1 MRVLVIDD
9 EPDVVEVV
17 RLTFNLRWPEAEVF
31 AASNGNDGV
40 AAVEADA
47 PDIVILDIGLP
58 DMDGFQVLAGIRAV
72 SDVPVVMLTAR
83 HEEVDKVKGLE
94 LGADDYVT
102 KPFSHIEL
110 LARVRAVLRR
120 TESQVPANEG
130 PPFEG
135 GPLRIDYGS
144 REVLVDGSEVRLT
157 PIEYGLLYH
166 LTRNEN
172 RVLTFRT
179 LLAKVWGREY
189 MDETDYLKVH
199 IQHLR
204 RKLGDDPHQD
214 PMIVNERG
222 VGYKFVRRER
232 QASQPPTEQPHRA
245 RSSGTQS

>member
-9 EPDVVEVV
+9 EPDVLEIV
-17 RLTFNLRWPEAEVF
+17 RLTFNLRWSDAEVF
-31 AASNGNDGV
+31 SASNGEDGLALV
-40 AAVEADA
+40 AQES

-58 DMDGFQVLAGIRAV
+58 DLDGFQVLQRIRGT
-72 SDVPVVMLTAR
+72 SEVPVVMLSAR

-102 KPFSHIEL
+102 KPFSHTEL

-120 TESQVPANEG
+120 TEAQPPANEG
-130 PPFEG
+130 PPFEA
-135 GPLRIDYGS
+135 GPLRIDYS
-144 REVLVDGSEVRLT
+144 AREVQINNEPVNLT
-157 PIEYGLLYH
+157 PIEYGILYH

-189 MDETDYLKVH
+189 VDETDYLKVR

-204 RKLGDDPHQD
+204 RKLGDDPQQD

-232 QASQPPTEQPHRA
+232 RPAGSRKP
-245 RSSGTQS
+245 S

>member
-1 MRVLVIDD
+1 M
-9 EPDVVEVV
+9 
-17 RLTFNLRWPEAEVF
+17 TFNLRWPEADVVSAGAGEE
-31 AASNGNDGV
+31 GV
-40 AAVEADA
+40 LLAEQDA
-47 PDIVILDIGLP
+47 PDIIILDIGLP
-58 DMDGFQVLAGIRAV
+58 DIDGFEVLARIRQS
-72 SDVPVVMLTAR
+72 SDVPVVMLSAR

-102 KPFSHIEL
+102 KPFSHTEL

-120 TESQVPANEG
+120 TESQVPASDG
-130 PPFEG
+130 PPYEA
-135 GPLRIDYGS
+135 GPLFIDYAS
-144 REVLVDGSEVRLT
+144 RDVLLSGDPIKLT

-204 RKLGDDPHQD
+204 RKIGDDPQND

-222 VGYKFVRRER
+222 VGYKFVRRDR
-232 QASQPPTEQPHRA
+232 GAA
-245 RSSGTQS
+245 RGSRS

>member
-9 EPDVVEVV
+9 EPDVREIVH
-17 RLTFNLRWPEAEVF
+17 LTFNLRWPDAEVLS
-31 AASNGNDGV
+31 ASNGEEGLRM
-40 AAVEADA
+40 VEDEP

-58 DMDGFQVLAGIRAV
+58 DMDGFQVLQRIRGA
-72 SDVPVVMLTAR
+72 SEVPVVMLSAR

-94 LGADDYVT
+94 IGADDYVT

-120 TESQVPANEG
+120 TESQAPANEG
-130 PPFEG
+130 PPFVAG
-135 GPLRIDYGS
+135 TLHIDYAA
-144 REVLVDGSEVRLT
+144 REVLIDGELINLT
-157 PIEYGLLYH
+157 PIEYGILYH

-172 RVLTFRT
+172 RVLPFRT

-189 MDETDYLKVH
+189 VDETDYLKVH

-204 RKLGDDPHQD
+204 RKLGDDPQRD

-232 QASQPPTEQPHRA
+232 RPAGSRKP
-245 RSSGTQS
+245 S

>member
-9 EPDVVEVV
+9 EPDVIEIV

-31 AASNGNDGV
+31 HASSGEDGV
-40 AAVEADA
+40 ASVERVS
-47 PDIVILDIGLP
+47 PDIVILDVGLP
-58 DMDGFQVLAGIRAV
+58 DMEGFEVCERIRQF

-120 TESQVPANEG
+120 SESQVPANEG
-130 PPFEG
+130 PPYDA

-144 REVLVDGSEVRLT
+144 RDVTLNGEPVRLT

-204 RKLGDDPHQD
+204 RKLGDDPQGD

-222 VGYKFVRRER
+222 VGYKFMRRAER
-232 QASQPPTEQPHRA
+232 PVGRGG
-245 RSSGTQS
+245 R